1 MIAACFDRLDIECL
15 VTTAVELWED
25 IDRGDLSEHQREVL
39 DRARVAMLSEHGGR
53 QPSLPEVVAF
63 VGARPAGRAWV
74 LRRRGRH
81 EDVVTLHVDEDCAVA
96 GLAKYVR
103 AVWDDVVGEDG
114 VPDRPPA
121 DDRDAVRLYYG
132 PDRAGRP
139 DEGYD
144 LHEEEIIG
152 RGRTRIVPLDHRF
165 PDEDACERANRDAV
179 FHPRIDAAGLP
190 CVEIDG
196 VLVFVYLDHEAG
208 AVRVSVH
215 LDSAQDR
222 LLRPDGSV
230 PLRVEVEDDVVLDNR
245 AGRACERDLLA
256 ELLDAADDV
265 QEQAIRGAAIAAG
278 VLWRCPTCR
287 WDNPAEGS
295 RCEGP
300 GACRVPKPRT
310 TG

>member
-1 MIAACFDRLDIECL
+1 M
-15 VTTAVELWED
+15 TTAVELWED

-53 QPSLPEVVAF
+53 QPSLPEVVTF

-96 GLAKYVR
+96 GLAEYVR
-103 AVWDDVVGEDG
+103 GVWDDVVGDDG

-132 PDRAGRP
+132 PDRDSRP

-144 LHEEEIIG
+144 LHEEEITG

-165 PDEDACERANRDAV
+165 PDAAACERANRDAV
-179 FHPRIDAAGLP
+179 FHPRNDEDGLP

-196 VLVFVYLDHEAG
+196 VLVFAYLDHEAG
-208 AVRVSVH
+208 VVRVSVH

-222 LLRPDGSV
+222 LLRADGRV
-230 PLRVEVEDDVVLDNR
+230 PLRVEVEDDVVLDTG
-245 AGRACERDLLA
+245 APGAFERGLVA
-256 ELLDAADDV
+256 ALLDAADDV
-265 QEQAIRGAAIAAG
+265 REQAIRGAAIAAR
-278 VLWRCPTCR
+278 VLWRCPCCGG
-287 WDNPAEGS
+287 DNPAEAS

-300 GACRVPKPRT
+300 GACRAPKPRR